1 MAECKGSST
10 KQLKQ
15 CLGFWDLMGASV
27 GQIIGAG
34 IMTLLG
40 AAIAMTG
47 RSVPVAFLIAAV
59 ITICQYAPLVF
70 IAGTVRLRGGQYT
83 MITML
88 TGKKYA
94 GAYSLI
100 FTFSNLSLSMYALS
114 FASYFISL
122 FGFGNERV
130 VALVVLTIFFILNCL
145 GIDKF
150 AKVQNLIVGC
160 LVIALAAFAAFGV
173 GEVKPGYMAADSWM
187 TGGMMGLFQAG
198 GLLTFAVGGANCIV
212 NLSAEAKKPT
222 RDIPMVM
229 IISTLCVAV
238 IYGIVAVV
246 AAGVL
251 PVEQVVGE
259 NLSIV
264 AKEILSGPVYVFF
277 MFCGAGFAL
286 ISTLNSQFAWAPKP
300 IMQACDDGWLPHNL
314 AKLSKWNTPVVLLG
328 ILYVIGVVCI
338 LTGLSVS
345 ILGNMC
351 LVANGVITFM
361 INCSVFK
368 LPSVVSEAWDKSRF
382 RCSKSVLMLITV
394 LGSVASAF
402 NIYLNASRLSHNLLL
417 INVVVIVVAFVFGT
431 VREKKATVEVSY
443 EEA

>member
-1 MAECKGSST
+1 
-10 KQLKQ
+10 
-15 CLGFWDLMGASV
+15 
-27 GQIIGAG
+27 
-34 IMTLLG
+34 
-40 AAIAMTG
+40 
-47 RSVPVAFLIAAV
+47 
-59 ITICQYAPLVF
+59 
-70 IAGTVRLRGGQYT
+70 

-122 FGFGNERV
+122 FGFGNESV

-150 AKVQNLIVGC
+150 AKVQNLIVAC

-251 PVEQVVGE
+251 PVEQVAGE

-264 AKEILSGPVYVFF
+264 AKEILSGPVY
-277 MFCGAGFAL
+277 
-286 ISTLNSQFAWAPKP
+286 
-300 IMQACDDGWLPHNL
+300 
-314 AKLSKWNTPVVLLG
+314 
-328 ILYVIGVVCI
+328 ILYVLRCWICADI
-338 LTGLSVS
+338 YL
-345 ILGNMC
+345 
-351 LVANGVITFM
+351 
-361 INCSVFK
+361 K
-368 LPSVVSEAWDKSRF
+368 LPVCMGA
-382 RCSKSVLMLITV
+382 
-394 LGSVASAF
+394 
-402 NIYLNASRLSHNLLL
+402 
-417 INVVVIVVAFVFGT
+417 
-431 VREKKATVEVSY
+431 KAY
-443 EEA
+443 HAGM